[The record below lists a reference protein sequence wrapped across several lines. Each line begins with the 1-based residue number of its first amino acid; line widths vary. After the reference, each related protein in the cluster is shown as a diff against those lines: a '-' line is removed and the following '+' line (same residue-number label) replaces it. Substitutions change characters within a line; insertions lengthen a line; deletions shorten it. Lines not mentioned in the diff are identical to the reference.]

1 MNDSEKGRNVVQMER
16 KGNKKCICYRTSS
29 SETDVMIISF
39 LQLTC
44 CCWLIVSK
52 IITGI
57 TNSSKLLILR
67 ENSLKLARKE
77 IIASS
82 DHSFIDKIANL
93 LLLLSSHTLITKR
106 YGETRFLFLLLS
118 YTISFRRRSRI

>member
-52 IITGI
+52 IIKGI
-57 TNSSKLLILR
+57 TKSGNLLILR
-67 ENSLKLARKE
+67 ENSVKLA
-77 IIASS
+77 
-82 DHSFIDKIANL
+82 
-93 LLLLSSHTLITKR
+93 
-106 YGETRFLFLLLS
+106 
-118 YTISFRRRSRI
+118 